1 MPAAVVWCRGAV
13 WWQQLAAVGNSWQQL
28 AVVML
33 VVMLVM
39 VMVDGGMVYGFCEVQ
54 HERMNTFDQLTINA
68 LPCICQTSKSF
79 LLAKHRHKHSDD
91 SS

>member
-33 VVMLVM
+33 VMVM
-39 VMVDGGMVYGFCEVQ
+39 VMVMAMVMVGWCMVSV
-54 HERMNTFDQLTINA
+54 R
-68 LPCICQTSKSF
+68 CSTS
-79 LLAKHRHKHSDD
+79 A
-91 SS
+91 